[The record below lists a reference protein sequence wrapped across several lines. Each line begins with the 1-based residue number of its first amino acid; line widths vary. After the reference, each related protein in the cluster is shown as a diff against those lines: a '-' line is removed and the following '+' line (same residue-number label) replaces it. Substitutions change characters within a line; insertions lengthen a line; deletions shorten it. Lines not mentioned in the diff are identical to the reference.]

1 MMPATIVPKRH
12 YAAVTPATL
21 QVVVPVYHEQD
32 NLPTLVDQIEQHLPS
47 TRVVYI
53 IYDDESDPTVPV
65 ARKLAASRPWLRL
78 VRNDVGPGVVSAL
91 KKGFAV
97 AADGPL
103 LVAMADG
110 SDDLS
115 CVTRM
120 LELYREGYR
129 IVCAS
134 RYMRGGRQI
143 GGPPL
148 KRLMSRMAGL
158 SLRYLVRFPSHDAT
172 NNFRLYDAALVR
184 DLKIESQGGFELA
197 LELTA
202 KAFRRGEPIAQ
213 VPTTWRDRTAGQ
225 SNFKLWKW
233 LPRYLKWYRYALW
246 GK

>member
-1 MMPATIVPKRH
+1 MTPATATYRH
-12 YAAVTPATL
+12 RRPLVATTTL

-32 NLPTLVDQIEQHLPS
+32 NLPTLIAQIEQHLPS
-47 TRVVYI
+47 PRVVTI
-53 IYDDESDPTVPV
+53 VYDSETDPTVPV
-65 ARKLAASRPWLRL
+65 ARKLAASRTWLRL
-78 VRNDVGPGVVSAL
+78 VHNDLGPGVISAL
-91 KKGFAV
+91 KKGLATV
-97 AADGPL
+97 TDGPC

-115 CVTRM
+115 VVPRM
-120 LELYREGYR
+120 LELYEQGYR

-143 GGPPL
+143 GGPL
-148 KRLMSRMAGL
+148 VKRLMSRAAGI
-158 SLRYLVRFPSHDAT
+158 SLRYLVRFPTHDAT

-184 DLKIESQGGFELA
+184 ELTIESEGGFELA

-225 SNFKLWKW
+225 SNFRLWKW
-233 LPRYLKWYRYALW
+233 LPRYLRWYRLALL
-246 GK
+246 G